1 MENIAL
7 IGIDLG
13 KKLFSI
19 FIAGIVAGRLF
30 TVKIYPAK
38 VDRRIFGDMP
48 HYNHRNGSLWRF
60 SLYGASWK
68 SWGIPQS

>member
-13 KKLFSI
+13 KNSFI
-19 FIAGIVAGRLF
+19 FIARIVAGRLF
-30 TVKIYPAK
+30 TVKNLPGK
-38 VDRRIFGDMP
+38 VDRIFGDMP
-48 HYNHRNGSLWRF
+48 RYNHRNGSLWRF
-60 SLYGASWK
+60 SLYGTQLK